1 MIRVIKRYESRKLY
15 DTEESRYVSLEEIAG
30 WVRQGQEV
38 RVIDNATTGDVTSQT
53 LTQIILDEG
62 RRGTSSLPSDLLHE
76 LVRLGERAVHT
87 GVEQVQH
94 GVDRLVQASID
105 RLAPV
110 RRAREEMSG
119 LRTRLEQLEASLAAL
134 DSEVMVGLA
143 ESPQVADAATP
154 AATAQP
160 AHAAGSPAHPAHPA
174 NPENS
179 AVVHPAGGNGSLAA
193 ADASAAAPPAPPVA
207 GALPTTVSTNP
218 PSAPTT
224 PENPSVEVD

>member
-1 MIRVIKRYESRKLY
+1 MIRLIKRYESRKLY

-30 WVRQGQEV
+30 WIREGQEV
-38 RVIDNATTGDVTSQT
+38 RVLDNASSGDVTSQT

-62 RRGTSSLPSDLLHE
+62 RRGTSSLPSELLHE
-76 LVRLGERAVHT
+76 LVRLGERAVHS

-134 DSEVMVGLA
+134 DSEVIVGLA
-143 ESPQVADAATP
+143 EPP
-154 AATAQP
+154 AAAGVRG
-160 AHAAGSPAHPAHPA
+160 AAAA
-174 NPENS
+174 
-179 AVVHPAGGNGSLAA
+179 GNGSAAQTAASSPLADEH
-193 ADASAAAPPAPPVA
+193 ADDGKHA
-207 GALPTTVSTNP
+207 
-218 PSAPTT
+218 
-224 PENPSVEVD
+224 EHEVGQ

>member
-1 MIRVIKRYESRKLY
+1 MIRLIKRYESRKLY
-15 DTEESRYVSLEEIAG
+15 DTEESRYVSLEEIAS

-38 RVIDNATTGDVTSQT
+38 RVLDNASAGDVTSQT

-62 RRGTSSLPSDLLHE
+62 RRGTSSLPSELLHE
-76 LVRLGERAVHT
+76 LVRLGERAVHS

-134 DSEVMVGLA
+134 DSEVLVGLA
-143 ESPQVADAATP
+143 EAPGSQDSRDSAGAVP
-154 AATAQP
+154 A
-160 AHAAGSPAHPAHPA
+160 
-174 NPENS
+174 
-179 AVVHPAGGNGSLAA
+179 
-193 ADASAAAPPAPPVA
+193 VA
-207 GALPTTVSTNP
+207 GALADKSAGNGSAAGAGAETTAAATADRADGASRRNL
-218 PSAPTT
+218 
-224 PENPSVEVD
+224 

>member
-1 MIRVIKRYESRKLY
+1 MIRLIKRYESRKLY

-38 RVIDNATTGDVTSQT
+38 RVLDNATSGDVTSQT

-62 RRGTSSLPSDLLHE
+62 RRGTSSLPSELLHE
-76 LVRLGERAVHT
+76 LVRLGERAVHS

-119 LRTRLEQLEASLAAL
+119 LRSRLEQLEASLAAL
-134 DSEVMVGLA
+134 DSEVTVGLA
-143 ESPQVADAATP
+143 EAPESQEAGGSASG
-154 AATAQP
+154 TAG
-160 AHAAGSPAHPAHPA
+160 ASGASGAAGTAGGK
-174 NPENS
+174 S
-179 AVVHPAGGNGSLAA
+179 AGNGSAGAEPAPAA
-193 ADASAAAPPAPPVA
+193 AAGHGDAADRTER
-207 GALPTTVSTNP
+207 GTRRT
-218 PSAPTT
+218 
-224 PENPSVEVD
+224 EVGR

>member
-1 MIRVIKRYESRKLY
+1 MIRLIKRYESRKLY

-38 RVIDNATTGDVTSQT
+38 RVLDNATAGDVTSQT

-62 RRGTSSLPSDLLHE
+62 RRGTSSLPSELLHE
-76 LVRLGERAVHT
+76 LVRLGERAVHS

-134 DSEVMVGLA
+134 DSEVLVGLA
-143 ESPQVADAATP
+143 EAPGSQDSADGVAA
-154 AATAQP
+154 
-160 AHAAGSPAHPAHPA
+160 AAGGPGPGDK
-174 NPENS
+174 S
-179 AVVHPAGGNGSLAA
+179 AGNGA
-193 ADASAAAPPAPPVA
+193 A
-207 GALPTTVSTNP
+207 GADKQLDDHSRR
-218 PSAPTT
+218 SL
-224 PENPSVEVD
+224 

>member
-1 MIRVIKRYESRKLY
+1 MIRLIKRYESRKLY

-38 RVIDNATTGDVTSQT
+38 RVLDNATSGDVTSQT

-62 RRGTSSLPSDLLHE
+62 RRGTSSLPSELLHE
-76 LVRLGERAVHT
+76 LVRLGERAVHS

-119 LRTRLEQLEASLAAL
+119 LRTRLEQLEVSLAAL
-134 DSEVMVGLA
+134 DSEVLVGLA
-143 ESPQVADAATP
+143 EAPGSQESEGSVPVAARAPGAPGDP
-154 AATAQP
+154 GDP
-160 AHAAGSPAHPAHPA
+160 
-174 NPENS
+174 S
-179 AVVHPAGGNGSLAA
+179 AGNGSATGAGAETTVPAA
-193 ADASAAAPPAPPVA
+193 AEHAD
-207 GALPTTVSTNP
+207 GANRPDRSERDTRRGSH
-218 PSAPTT
+218 
-224 PENPSVEVD
+224 

>member
-1 MIRVIKRYESRKLY
+1 MIRLIKRYESRKLY
-15 DTEESRYVSLEEIAG
+15 DTEESRYVSLEEIAS

-38 RVIDNATTGDVTSQT
+38 RVLDNATSGDVTSQT

-62 RRGTSSLPSDLLHE
+62 RRGTSSLPSELLHE
-76 LVRLGERAVHT
+76 LVRLGERAVHS

-134 DSEVMVGLA
+134 DSEVLVGMA
-143 ESPQVADAATP
+143 EAPDS
-154 AATAQP
+154 
-160 AHAAGSPAHPAHPA
+160 
-174 NPENS
+174 
-179 AVVHPAGGNGSLAA
+179 HPAGAVPAAAGAPGDQAAGNGS
-193 ADASAAAPPAPPVA
+193 A
-207 GALPTTVSTNP
+207 GAERHDTGDAGEP
-218 PSAPTT
+218 AG
-224 PENPSVEVD
+224 

>member
-1 MIRVIKRYESRKLY
+1 MIRLIKRYESRKLY

-30 WVRQGQEV
+30 WIREGQEV
-38 RVIDNATTGDVTSQT
+38 RVVDNASSGDVTSQT

-62 RRGTSSLPSDLLHE
+62 RRGTSSLPSELLHE
-76 LVRLGERAVHT
+76 LVRLGERAVHS

-134 DSEVMVGLA
+134 DSELIVGLA
-143 ESPQVADAATP
+143 EPPASEAAVGGP
-154 AATAQP
+154 SAA
-160 AHAAGSPAHPAHPA
+160 
-174 NPENS
+174 
-179 AVVHPAGGNGSLAA
+179 GNGSAGP
-193 ADASAAAPPAPPVA
+193 AAPTAAPAPLADERA
-207 GALPTTVSTNP
+207 GEHADDGKH
-218 PSAPTT
+218 AKH
-224 PENPSVEVD
+224 EVGR